1 MFSAVLLL
9 ARILIVMRFKKK
21 TFVDAVDAVSCI
33 TDLSRNRLSRGKS
46 MKAKLRTRMSPEDR
60 RAQLLDVTKA
70 LIIKD
75 GMNSFTIELLSLE
88 AGVSIPLVYK
98 YFDTRL
104 ELLQDLLL
112 REYQSFYGNLKQELK
127 SVVEF
132 EVLVEKLVSVNF
144 DEISSGN
151 IVSILREQSDVNEVI
166 LSRHRKA
173 HSSDRLIF
181 EKLQNQ
187 YGYSDASSEFLVRIA
202 SAASYAAAEHF
213 RKSGG
218 DRSQLINKTVKFILG
233 GIGNAS

>member
-1 MFSAVLLL
+1 
-9 ARILIVMRFKKK
+9 
-21 TFVDAVDAVSCI
+21 
-33 TDLSRNRLSRGKS
+33 
-46 MKAKLRTRMSPEDR
+46 MSPEDR
-60 RAQLLDVTKA
+60 RAQLLDVTKD
-70 LIIKD
+70 LIIRD
-75 GMNSFTIELLSLE
+75 GINSFTIEILSLE

-112 REYQSFYGNLKQELK
+112 REYQSFYGSLKQELK
-127 SVVEF
+127 SVENF
-132 EVLVEKLVSVNF
+132 DVLVEKLVGVNF

-166 LSRHRKA
+166 LSCHRKA
-173 HSSDRLIF
+173 HSTGGLIIR
-181 EKLQNQ
+181 KLQNE
-187 YGYSDASSEFLVRIA
+187 YGYSDSSSELLVRIA

-233 GIGNAS
+233 GMGNAS